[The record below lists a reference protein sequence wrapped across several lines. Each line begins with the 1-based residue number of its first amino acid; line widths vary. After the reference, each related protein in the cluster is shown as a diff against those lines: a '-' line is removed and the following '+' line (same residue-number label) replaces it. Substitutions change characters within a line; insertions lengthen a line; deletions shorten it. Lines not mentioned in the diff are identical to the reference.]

1 MPNFCFILEYD
12 GSDFEGWQSQPG
24 EHRTIQD
31 SLEDAIEQITGEKVR
46 VDASGR
52 TDAGVHALGQVVS
65 VSLETEL
72 GPEVLMR
79 GLNARLPQD
88 IVVLECREVPADFH
102 ARRSARGKL
111 YRYTLW
117 NGPLRSPLRRRRS
130 YAFPHALNL
139 DRMRQAA
146 TDLVGTHDFASFAA
160 SGSSVQTTVRTLSR
174 VEIRGEVG
182 GEIVFEVE
190 GGGFLR
196 HMVRNLVGTLLEI
209 GQDRR
214 PGDGL
219 AKLLEAQDR
228 SLAGPTAPAQGLVL
242 VEVLY

>member
-1 MPNFCFILEYD
+1 VPNFCFTLEYD

-31 SLEDAIEQITGEKVR
+31 CFESAVQQITGEKVR

-72 GPEVLMR
+72 GAEVLMR

-102 ARRSARGKL
+102 ARRSARAKL
-111 YRYTLW
+111 YRYSLW
-117 NGPLRSPLRRRRS
+117 NGPLRSPLRRRQS
-130 YAFPHALNL
+130 YAYPHALNI

-146 TDLVGTHDFASFAA
+146 ADLVGTHDFASFAA
-160 SGSSVQTTVRTLSR
+160 SGSSVQTTVRTLHR
-174 VEIRGEVG
+174 IEIRGDAG
-182 GEIVFEVE
+182 AEIVFEVE

-214 PGDGL
+214 PVHGL

-228 SLAGPTAPAQGLVL
+228 SLAGPTAPAEGLVL
-242 VEVLY
+242 VAVRY